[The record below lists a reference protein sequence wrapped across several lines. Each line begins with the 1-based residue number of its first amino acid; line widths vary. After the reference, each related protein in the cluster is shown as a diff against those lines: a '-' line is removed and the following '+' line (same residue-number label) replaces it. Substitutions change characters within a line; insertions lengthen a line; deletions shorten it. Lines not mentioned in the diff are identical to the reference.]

1 MKTTSTTATILL
13 TTAAT
18 TAVIVSGFS
27 VVPQQQLQKY
37 NNNIRYNTELNGLFD
52 GVKDAFQQPPSEVDS
67 TRETPIDRW
76 MGWSVVSENEVQESV
91 PAAPLDFIDSMDK
104 KNYVGV
110 CLSKPMG
117 IVFEENDSEYGGIFV
132 QSLTEDGMAAKD
144 GNIQPGDQLVTVG
157 TKNVS
162 GLDFDDALG
171 FIIASEGDNTSLSLF
186 RGSAK
191 QFYGPTGA
199 SKDWLATFAEK
210 GGVVASAAADT
221 TSVEEKA

>member
-13 TTAAT
+13 TTVGT

-27 VVPQQQLQKY
+27 VVPPQQQLQKHK
-37 NNNIRYNTELNGLFD
+37 NNIRYNTELNGLFD

-76 MGWSVVSENEVQESV
+76 MGWSVVNDNEEKEAA
-91 PAAPLDFIDSMDK
+91 PAAPSDFIDSMDEQ
-104 KNYVGV
+104 NYVGV

-144 GNIQPGDQLVTVG
+144 GNIQSGDQLVTVG

-171 FIIASEGDNTSLSLF
+171 FIIASEGDTTSLSLF

-199 SKDWLATFAEK
+199 SKDWLVTFAEK
-210 GGVVASAAADT
+210 GGVVASAA
-221 TSVEEKA
+221 VEEKA

>member
-91 PAAPLDFIDSMDK
+91 PAAPLGK
-104 KNYVGV
+104 
-110 CLSKPMG
+110 
-117 IVFEENDSEYGGIFV
+117 
-132 QSLTEDGMAAKD
+132 
-144 GNIQPGDQLVTVG
+144 
-157 TKNVS
+157 
-162 GLDFDDALG
+162 
-171 FIIASEGDNTSLSLF
+171 
-186 RGSAK
+186 
-191 QFYGPTGA
+191 
-199 SKDWLATFAEK
+199 
-210 GGVVASAAADT
+210 
-221 TSVEEKA
+221 